1 MFNKIFSLAGLKD
14 KKSAKECGQIKEN
27 YFKDYIFKKYLDSE
41 DSLILSRN
49 IKVPLNSKNTNICMI
64 GGSGSQKTY
73 AFTEPNLM
81 QANSSYLVADRF
93 LKTYSKLSQF
103 LSSLGYEIRV
113 VDLAEVEDLKGM
125 TGYTKDKYNP
135 FKYLYSL
142 EDIDILTETIILN
155 TKSIYNLEYF
165 KSLDKMLLNI
175 LISYI
180 HFFMPKDEQS
190 FASLLKL
197 LKSCSKNKS
206 LNEIES
212 FCKASNNSLKNKF
225 EKFKE
230 IVGENQENVFNSCLG
245 RLKIFENE
253 ALLELTSNDNLELD
267 KISDRKTA
275 IFLNLFER
283 DFEEEDDFSLISAM
297 LYTQTINILR
307 DYAEN
312 TAEFSQIIT
321 SKSEV
326 IKTFKA
332 KDREDSLSKKEE
344 ALEFLNKAKNA
355 EIVLNNSLS
364 RFEARTKDGEL
375 ILFRRQEFDAK
386 KALSDLL
393 EYGKVVENKELNG
406 GAGRKLPIHT
416 TIFSKEFYRIGI
428 IPDLALNINKLVD
441 RNISII
447 ISLLYLD
454 ILRNSYKNSWEE
466 ILKGCGVIL
475 LIGGGG
481 CHPRDGEKL
490 IEIINEEKDRGTI
503 IKNDIP
509 KSVFEIDTMFTMFY
523 EKCLVIIKSKVIC
536 VDEKYNPSSNKNY
549 ECAKELSLT
558 EAF

>member
-1 MFNKIFSLAGLKD
+1 MFGKIFGSTGLKN

-125 TGYTKDKYNP
+125 TGYTKDRYNP
-135 FKYLYSL
+135 FEYLYSL

-155 TKSIYNLEYF
+155 TKPIYNLEYF
-165 KSLDKMLLNI
+165 QSLDKMLLNI

-180 HFFMPKDEQS
+180 HFSMPKDAQS

-197 LKSCSKNKS
+197 LKSCSKSKS

-275 IFLNLFER
+275 IFLNLFEG
-283 DFEEEDDFSLISAM
+283 DDDFSLISAM

-321 SKSEV
+321 SKGEV

-332 KDREDSLSKKEE
+332 KDKEDSLNKKEE

-375 ILFRRQEFDAK
+375 ILFRRQEFDAR

-393 EYGKVVENKELNG
+393 EYEKVVENKELNG

-428 IPDLALNINKLVD
+428 IPDLALNMNKLID

-475 LIGGGG
+475 FMGG
-481 CHPRDGEKL
+481 CGCRPKDGEKL
-490 IEIINEEKDRGTI
+490 IEIVNEEKNRSTI

-509 KSVFEIDTMFTMFY
+509 KSESEIDTMFMIFR
-523 EKCLVIIKSKVIC
+523 EKCLVIIKSKIVCI
-536 VDEKYNPSSNKNY
+536 DEKYNPSSNKNY
-549 ECAKELSLT
+549 ECAKKLSLT

>member
-1 MFNKIFSLAGLKD
+1 MFNKVFGSSCLKN
-14 KKSAKECGQIKEN
+14 KKSAKECGQGKED
-27 YFKDYIFKKYLDSE
+27 YFKDDIFKKYLNNKDG
-41 DSLILSRN
+41 LILSKN
-49 IKVPLNSKNTNICMI
+49 IGIPLDSKNTNICMI

-93 LKTYSKLSQF
+93 LKTYSKFSQF

-113 VDLAEVEDLKGM
+113 VDLSEVEDLKGK
-125 TGYTKDKYNP
+125 TGYTKDRYNP
-135 FKYLYSL
+135 FKYLCSL

-155 TKSIYNLEYF
+155 TKPIYNLEYF

-180 HFFMPKDEQS
+180 HFSMPKDEQS

-197 LKSCSKNKS
+197 LKSCSKT
-206 LNEIES
+206 LDEIEI
-212 FCKASNNSLKNKF
+212 FYKASTDSLKNKF
-225 EKFKE
+225 KKFKE

-253 ALLELTSNDNLELD
+253 ALLELTSKDNLELD

-275 IFLNLFER
+275 IFLNLFEA
-283 DFEEEDDFSLISAM
+283 DFEWEDDFSLISAM

-321 SKSEV
+321 SKDE
-326 IKTFKA
+326 IIRTFRA
-332 KDREDSLSKKEE
+332 KDREDSLNKKEE

-375 ILFRRQEFDAK
+375 ILFRRQEFDAR

-428 IPDLALNINKLVD
+428 IPDLALNMNKLVD

-454 ILRNSYKNSWEE
+454 ILRNFYKNSWEE

-475 LIGGGG
+475 FMGG
-481 CHPRDGEKL
+481 CVCCPRDGEKL
-490 IEIINEEKDRGTI
+490 IEIVNEEKNRGTMV
-503 IKNDIP
+503 KNDIP

-523 EKCLVIIKSKVIC
+523 EKCLVIVKSKIVCI
-536 VDEKYNPSSNKNY
+536 DEKYNPLSNKNY
-549 ECAKELSLT
+549 ECAKKLSLT
-558 EAF
+558 ETF